1 MILRSSD
8 LAERSECRQRVKI
21 LGLGVVK
28 NPSLFWHRLAKG
40 EGPPVEIAAECF
52 SPLFFFRAAASQS
65 TLLHVAGTQGERRR
79 VIDRKR
85 SKSREGR
92 GREREG
98 RRAVSGGERA
108 QLMI

>member
-1 MILRSSD
+1 MILRISD

-52 SPLFFFRAAASQS
+52 SPLFFQS
-65 TLLHVAGTQGERRR
+65 CSVPVYPLAC
-79 VIDRKR
+79 
-85 SKSREGR
+85 GR
-92 GREREG
+92 DPGREEEESDR
-98 RRAVSGGERA
+98 
-108 QLMI
+108 